1 MSYIE
6 VDNVKKIYNS
16 GKISV
21 TAVDGVT
28 FSAEKGEIVVIVGPS
43 GARKNYCFKSNRWNG
58 WNNKWKDCYR

>member
-6 VDNVKKIYNS
+6 VKNITKVYNS

-21 TAVDGVT
+21 KAVNGVT

-43 GARKNYCFKSNRWNG
+43 GAR
-58 WNNKWKDCYR
+58 